1 MKKILSLSLIM
12 ILLFLNVN
20 SVLADDNNKTVIIT
34 LDQLDFTDSK
44 DMINEKLSMGLLNI
58 KARGKN
64 TESLSMS
71 INAGRKV
78 NVPDNVFTGIE
89 KENGKAIINNYS
101 KIKKTLDKS
110 YPNLSENISFL
121 GEVLDQNNI
130 PTAYMGD
137 EDKSEALIVAGKDG
151 SIDKWEEETPYN
163 IGTLKAKSK
172 ELLKSSDVLLISYD
186 INKDKKRLEV
196 LSSFLEEIG
205 DYNIL
210 VFPKRVSGDINFR
223 LNDSI
228 VPIFY
233 KSTEDV
239 GILTS
244 SSTKRRGVVNSL
256 DLFPTIA
263 NSYDLKLDSNIGNN
277 IEVIRETNLI
287 ETNQNILL
295 EFLNLNLIKY
305 IFHGLITTLSAYIA
319 FLYFMKRKTF
329 KRAKFL
335 LTSIIISIPVSIILG
350 FFDIHR
356 FIVLYIFI
364 LAFISIIMAIYLSK
378 KVSDNLESIS
388 IFTNILIIFSV
399 FLYPKIIYNSY
410 IGYNSIVA
418 GGRFYG
424 FNNEVM
430 GVFIVTSIITYYYVK
445 DKIKDRGTSIVFL
458 LSYFSLVI
466 IALTGNFGANFGGLL
481 TAIALFLILIY
492 LLLFNKKIDKKTVI
506 SLLAIGGFILVSNLY
521 LDMKNE
527 TGSHAGN
534 LIERISILGGF
545 ELIDMIIKKVKQ
557 LLYMIVVPPWSIGFL
572 AQIYFITFMLKDMK
586 NGLKTIPLKFI
597 VMFITSFI
605 VLLVNDTGVVAFV
618 YMNTYLIS
626 NILKER

>member
-1 MKKILSLSLIM
+1 MKKILSLSLII
-12 ILLFLNVN
+12 ILLFLNIN
-20 SVLADDNNKTVIIT
+20 SALADDKDKTVIIT
-34 LDQLDFTDSK
+34 LDQLDFTDSE
-44 DMINEKLSMGLLNI
+44 DIINKELSMGLLNI
-58 KARGKN
+58 KTRGKN
-64 TESLSMS
+64 IESLFMS

-78 NVPDNVFTGIE
+78 DIPDNIFRGMK
-89 KENGKAIINNYS
+89 KENDKTIINNY
-101 KIKKTLDKS
+101 INLKKTLDKS

-121 GEVLDQNNI
+121 GETLDKNNI
-130 PTAYMGD
+130 STAYMGD
-137 EDKSEALIVAGKDG
+137 KDRSEALIIAGRDG
-151 SIDKWEEETPYN
+151 TIDSWQEQTPYD
-163 IGTLKAKSK
+163 IDTLKARSK
-172 ELLKSSDVLLISYD
+172 ELLKSSDILLISYD
-186 INKDKKRLEV
+186 INKDEKRLEV
-196 LSSFLEEIG
+196 LSRFLEDIE
-205 DYNIL
+205 DCNIL
-210 VFPKRVSGDINFR
+210 VFPKTVSGDINFR

-228 VPIFY
+228 VPILY
-233 KSTEDV
+233 KSTEKV

-244 SSTKRRGVVNSL
+244 NSTKRKGIVNSL

-263 NSYDLKLDSNIGNN
+263 NNYGLKVESNIGNH
-277 IEVIRETNLI
+277 IEIIKQTNLI
-287 ETNQNILL
+287 ETNKNILL

-319 FLYFMKRKTF
+319 FLYFIKRKTF
-329 KRAKFL
+329 KRAKLL
-335 LTSIIISIPVSIILG
+335 LTSIIISIPISIILG
-350 FFDIHR
+350 LFSIHR
-356 FIVLYIFI
+356 FLVLYVFI
-364 LAFISIIMAIYLSK
+364 LVSSSFIMAIYLSK
-378 KVSDNLESIS
+378 KLAQSLEIIS

-424 FNNEVM
+424 FNNEIM
-430 GVFIVTSIITYYYVK
+430 GVFIATSIITYHYFQ
-445 DKIKDRGTSIVFL
+445 DKIKSRGSSIGFL

-466 IALTGNFGANFGGLL
+466 IALTGRFGANFGGFL

-492 LLLFNKKIDKKTVI
+492 LLLFNRKIDKRTVI
-506 SLLAIGGFILVSNLY
+506 SLLIIGGFILISNLY
-521 LDMKNE
+521 LDMKNK
-527 TGSHAGN
+527 TGSHAGS

-572 AQIYFITFMLKDMK
+572 AQVYFITFKLKDMK
-586 NGLKTIPLKFI
+586 NELRTIPVKFI